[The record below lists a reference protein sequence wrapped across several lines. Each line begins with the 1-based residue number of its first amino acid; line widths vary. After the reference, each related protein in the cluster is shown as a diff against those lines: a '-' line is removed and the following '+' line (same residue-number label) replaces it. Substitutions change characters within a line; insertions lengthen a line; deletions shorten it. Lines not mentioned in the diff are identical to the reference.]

1 MTNDIEVDFN
11 ELDDAEFDLD
21 TATILNGQFLLN
33 GRLDWR
39 QSVGLLVSGKSGASY
54 SRASL
59 RRELGR
65 ARKLIYTPLS
75 LVIDEAVSYEVV
87 DKAGTGALILES
99 YSVGG
104 GYVRLVGVIPCEVD
118 VRTVGSCRP
127 QFYRGDPVLP

>member
-1 MTNDIEVDFN
+1 MTNYIRVDFN

-21 TATILNGQFLLN
+21 TATIRNGQFLLD
-33 GRLDWR
+33 GRIDWR
-39 QSVGLLVSGKSGASY
+39 QSVSLLVSAESGANY

-75 LVIDEAVSYEVV
+75 LVIKEAVSYEVV

-99 YSVGG
+99 YSVSDGH
-104 GYVRLVGVIPCEVD
+104 VRLVGVVPCEVY
-118 VRTVGSCRP
+118 VRTVGSCAP